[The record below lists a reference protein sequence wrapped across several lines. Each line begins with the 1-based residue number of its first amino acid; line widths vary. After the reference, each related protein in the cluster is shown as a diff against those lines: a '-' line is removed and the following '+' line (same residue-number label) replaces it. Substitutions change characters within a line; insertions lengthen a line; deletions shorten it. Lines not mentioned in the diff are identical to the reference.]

1 MNGERRSVEEIRNSL
16 YETRGRLDR
25 DLEELDER
33 LHRELSLKEIA
44 LVLGLS
50 SEQVRAARRY
60 IAEHP
65 AEVTATYQAIRDRIA
80 RGNPPAVRAELN
92 AAHARLMAR
101 LGNGDAGTG
110 REDGDAGPPG

>member
-44 LVLGLS
+44 LVLELTDARVCQLS
-50 SEQVRAARRY
+50 K
-60 IAEHP
+60 
-65 AEVTATYQAIRDRIA
+65 QAIAKASRFLTDQA
-80 RGNPPAVRAELN
+80 
-92 AAHARLMAR
+92 
-101 LGNGDAGTG
+101 
-110 REDGDAGPPG
+110 